1 MTKQMWHGGPEEESN
16 MHYFAKQSK
25 TGVAHQKQRVMCYTQ
40 SYAIQSKTE
49 ENRSGTPEAKSLL
62 TCAVSPK
69 DLPEAIY

>member
-1 MTKQMWHGGPEEESN
+1 

-49 ENRSGTPEAKSLL
+49 ENRSGTPDGGKEPLNLRGIASRHTRGILL
-62 TCAVSPK
+62 MIRNRAFC
-69 DLPEAIY
+69 